1 MVNIIGNSHLRHAN
15 QTFERQ
21 EDLLE
26 SVNDL
31 MVHMDD
37 MESVLPFVNENS
49 YHNFCTEII
58 ISSQEQAP
66 EHYQS
71 AHDFCDHFLKFHDT
85 VLPHLNEP
93 EPLYMNSLMSYAR
106 YNNGTDYL
114 NNNPIILPDYF
125 YRSEKLNKIMDFLH
139 ADRNFSY
146 PEYAF
151 RFNFSDFK
159 TQMDAYM
166 YAKEGM
172 AQMANPEEYSK
183 LVLWTGKRLQGCNDH
198 DLLWMLENVT
208 KSEHLVFGNIF
219 DVMVGDL
226 GLAVLSRSWVNIN
239 PPHFKYFLS
248 DVYLQNPT
256 IIYKLHQASLFDWIH
271 FLS

>member
-1 MVNIIGNSHLRHAN
+1 
-15 QTFERQ
+15 
-21 EDLLE
+21 
-26 SVNDL
+26 
-31 MVHMDD
+31 MDD

-85 VLPHLNEP
+85 VLPQLNEP

-159 TQMDAYM
+159 IQMDAYM
-166 YAKEGM
+166 YAKEGI